1 MPNAVTNAL
10 RVSPVLT
17 HAPTRPDPSFTT
29 PRRTTSG
36 DKTRSSLQV
45 KILFPWFEELVRR
58 LRETEEWGYVEREVD
73 IRLSR

>member
-58 LRETEEWGYVEREVD
+58 QGRGANGLYESGG
-73 IRLSR
+73 IQ